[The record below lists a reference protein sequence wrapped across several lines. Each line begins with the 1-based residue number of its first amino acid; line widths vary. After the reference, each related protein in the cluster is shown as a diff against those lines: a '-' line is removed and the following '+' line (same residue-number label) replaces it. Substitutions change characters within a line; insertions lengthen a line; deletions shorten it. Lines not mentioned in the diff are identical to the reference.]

1 MDRAEKTRHRIAE
14 LLGAQRLAVLSTHH
28 HGEPYAS
35 LVGFVVEA
43 DLSRIYFATPET
55 TRKYRNLRE
64 DPRAAMLIDSRT
76 HQEADF
82 HRAAAVTVVGRAVDI
97 ETESAAASAKALYL
111 SRHPYLADFLRAP
124 TTKFIQVVVGK
135 YLLVE
140 NFQQVMEL
148 RMQP

>member
-1 MDRAEKTRHRIAE
+1 VNRTQKTRHRIAE
-14 LLGAQRLAVLSTHH
+14 LLASQRLAVLSTHH
-28 HGEPYAS
+28 HGQPYAS
-35 LVGFVVEA
+35 LVGFAAEA

-64 DPRAAMLIDSRT
+64 DPRASMLIDSRT
-76 HQEADF
+76 HQESDF
-82 HRAAAVTVVGRAVDI
+82 HRAAAVTAVGRAVDI
-97 ETESAAASAKALYL
+97 EPGSAAASAKALYL

-124 TTKFIQVVVGK
+124 TTRFIEVGVVR

-140 NFQQVMEL
+140 NFQEVMEL

>member
-1 MDRAEKTRHRIAE
+1 MDSAEKTRHRIAE
-14 LLGAQRLAVLSTHH
+14 LLATQRLAVLSTHH
-28 HGEPYAS
+28 AGQPYAT
-35 LVGFVVEA
+35 LVGFAAEA

-82 HRAAAVTVVGRAVDI
+82 HRAAAVTAVGRAVDI
-97 ETESAAASAKALYL
+97 ETESAAASAKVLYL
-111 SRHPYLADFLRAP
+111 SRHPYLADFLCAP
-124 TTKFIQVVVGK
+124 TTRFIELVVAR

-140 NFQQVMEL
+140 NFQGVMEL